1 MPDSQ
6 EKHCPPFHYARI
18 DAIANVLEQL
28 ALSIREGKT
37 ELLEFNHE
45 REAEMI
51 PDCDDPGRTQAVLTG
66 VESVK
71 VDFRRRPQ
79 QQEDN
84 S

>member
-45 REAEMI
+45 REFEMV
-51 PDCDDPGRTQAVLTG
+51 PDWDDPGRTQAVLTG
-66 VESVK
+66 VENITVE
-71 VDFRRRPQ
+71 FRRRPQ